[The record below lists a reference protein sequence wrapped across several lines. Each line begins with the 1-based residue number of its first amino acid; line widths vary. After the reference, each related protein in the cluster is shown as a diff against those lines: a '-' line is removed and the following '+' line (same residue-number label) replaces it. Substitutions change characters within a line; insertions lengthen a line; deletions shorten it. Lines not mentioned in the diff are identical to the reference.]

1 MYDKS
6 ITFDNGYWVSERKY
20 DHVTTHGPMSFEEAR
35 IKYDSLPPD
44 DGGPV
49 GGLFVYDR
57 CDDHIDSVED
67 QVRAALKEATQC

>member
-6 ITFDNGYWVSERKY
+6 ITFDEGYWVSERYY
-20 DHVTTHGPMSFEEAR
+20 DHVTTYGPMSFDEAR

-49 GGLFVYDR
+49 GGLYLFDSEDR
-57 CDDHIDSVED
+57 FETVDDL
-67 QVRAALKEATQC
+67 VRAALKEATQC